1 MRHVTTQSTC
11 LGDAR
16 QHACSSGHTTMVV
29 PVHVMPQPHLLVRS
43 SSSSNSSTGSSSTSS
58 GSTSMSSDS
67 SVSNSSCG
75 TGSAVSSA
83 VVMVMLV
90 VQQ

>member
-1 MRHVTTQSTC
+1 MAVLAHVIQQ
-11 LGDAR
+11 L
-16 QHACSSGHTTMVV
+16 QV
-29 PVHVMPQPHLLVRS
+29 LVRS

-67 SVSNSSCG
+67 SASNSSCG
-75 TGSAVSSA
+75 TDPAVSSA

-90 VQQ
+90 FQQ